1 MTLHTDTFDD
11 FVDDLLSSDVNL
23 LKGELDFL
31 LMQHLFN
38 SIDLKL
44 INKTEIEDNESLA
57 AWFFMKYFY
66 EKFWVPV
73 FGYILSKFVF
83 LIEGKKVDQK
93 KKDKSPF
100 FLKIPFRKYVCCH
113 FVSAI

>member
-1 MTLHTDTFDD
+1 MVDFSCYCADNDENKFLIVKPLSDTFDD

-44 INKTEIEDNESLA
+44 INKNG
-57 AWFFMKYFY
+57 YF
-66 EKFWVPV
+66 E
-73 FGYILSKFVF
+73 
-83 LIEGKKVDQK
+83 LIKK
-93 KKDKSPF
+93 
-100 FLKIPFRKYVCCH
+100 
-113 FVSAI
+113 

>member
-1 MTLHTDTFDD
+1 MNPFSDPFDD

-38 SIDLKL
+38 SIDLKS

-57 AWFFMKYFY
+57 A
-66 EKFWVPV
+66 
-73 FGYILSKFVF
+73 
-83 LIEGKKVDQK
+83 
-93 KKDKSPF
+93 
-100 FLKIPFRKYVCCH
+100 
-113 FVSAI
+113 